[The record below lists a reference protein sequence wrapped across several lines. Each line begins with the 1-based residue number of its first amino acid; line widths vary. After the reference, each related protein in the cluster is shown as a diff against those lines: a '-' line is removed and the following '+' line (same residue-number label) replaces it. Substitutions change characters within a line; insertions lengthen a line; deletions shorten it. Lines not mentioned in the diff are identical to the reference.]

1 MGKYYHSIRS
11 GSISSALASLRMVT
25 KRGLR
30 FPCSNLQMALVVTP
44 DALERSAWLITRL
57 VLISFNVA
65 TKKCY
70 YISRYITTLKT
81 IY

>member
-1 MGKYYHSIRS
+1 
-11 GSISSALASLRMVT
+11 
-25 KRGLR
+25 
-30 FPCSNLQMALVVTP
+30 MALVVTP